1 MAVAATAVVLTR
13 PGTFTPVVFV
23 PGEEVPDWA
32 VELITNPEVLV
43 DEAPVA
49 EPTKPTPAVQDKP
62 ATRRPRKSSN

>member
-1 MAVAATAVVLTR
+1 LAVAATAVVLTR

-43 DEAPVA
+43 SAPVA
-49 EPTKPTPAVQDKP
+49 EPTKPIAKP

>member
-43 DEAPVA
+43 EAPVA
-49 EPTKPTPAVQDKP
+49 KTTKPAEQEKP
-62 ATRRPRKSSN
+62 VTRRTRKSSN

>member
-43 DEAPVA
+43 KEAPVA
-49 EPTKPTPAVQDKP
+49 EPTKPSVQDKP
-62 ATRRPRKSSN
+62 VTRRPRKSSN

>member
-43 DEAPVA
+43 KEAPVA
-49 EPTKPTPAVQDKP
+49 KTTKPAEQDKP
-62 ATRRPRKSSN
+62 APRRARKSSN

>member
-43 DEAPVA
+43 EAPVA
-49 EPTKPTPAVQDKP
+49 EPTKPAVQEKP
-62 ATRRPRKSSN
+62 AARRPRKSSN

>member
-43 DEAPVA
+43 DAPVA
-49 EPTKPTPAVQDKP
+49 KHAEPAAQEKP
-62 ATRRPRKSSN
+62 AIRRPRKSSN

>member
-1 MAVAATAVVLTR
+1 MAIAATAVVLTR

-43 DEAPVA
+43 EAPVA
-49 EPTKPTPAVQDKP
+49 KTTKPAEQEKP
-62 ATRRPRKSSN
+62 APRRSRKSSN

>member
-49 EPTKPTPAVQDKP
+49 EPTKPVESTKP